1 MAATLYLIPSS
12 LSGKPFVEIY
22 PEEIL
27 NIIRGLE
34 VFVVETPKIGRSFLR
49 GLNKDRQVSQLR
61 FIELNENTQEN
72 ANKAVN
78 TLKAGESV
86 GVISDAGYPGIAD
99 MGSSLVKLAQK
110 EGIKVKCFSGPSSIL
125 QTLASSGLNGQNFQ
139 FNGYAPKDQAER
151 VEFLKS
157 LEIESIKTGYSQIV
171 IETPYRAQYLFEDII
186 NNLNSSTLLCL
197 GINIDHDTEEVV
209 TKTVADW
216 KAIGKNIN
224 KSQVVYI
231 VQGRV

>member
-1 MAATLYLIPSS
+1 MAATLYLIPTS
-12 LSGKPFVEIY
+12 LSGKPFVETY

-27 NIIRGLE
+27 SIIRGLE

-61 FIELNENTQEN
+61 FIELNENSQVN
-72 ANKAVN
+72 ADDA
-78 TLKAGESV
+78 LKVLMGGESV

-99 MGSSLVKLAQK
+99 MGSNLVKFAQK
-110 EGIKVKCFSGPSSIL
+110 EGIHVKCFFGPSSIL
-125 QTLASSGLNGQNFQ
+125 QTLAASGLNGQNFK
-139 FNGYAPKDQAER
+139 FNGYAPKDQIER
-151 VEFLKS
+151 VKYIKN
-157 LEIESIKTGYSQIV
+157 LEIESIKTGYAQIF

-186 NNLNSSTLLCL
+186 NNLNSNSLLCL